1 MESFLIHWG
10 YAAVFLFGF
19 LEACCVPIP
28 SEITFGFAGVLAG
41 EGHLNIVAVIVV
53 GTIAELLG
61 SYVAYGIGRAGERP
75 LVQRYGRYLLIT
87 QADIDRAERFI
98 AGRGIW
104 AIPLGRALPVVRTFV
119 SIVAGFLKVPP
130 LLFGVLSL
138 IGTAVWVTVISLI
151 GYGVGSAWQSV
162 AHGLALA
169 GYVIVVLAV
178 IAVAAFI
185 TYRVREVRREGQHPA
200 PPGEG
205 RQDHATG
212 GREDRAAGKHEARP
226 PWEQED
232 HRNRRAATGPARTG
246 GSASLS
252 PGPGRPCRRPRGR
265 AARAGS
271 PDPVP
276 PVPRSPR
283 RRPPLRPPPAARQ
296 RR

>member
-61 SYVAYGIGRAGERP
+61 SYVAYAIGRAGERP

-178 IAVAAFI
+178 IAIAAFI
-185 TYRVREVRREGQHPA
+185 AYRVREVRREGQHPA
-200 PPGEG
+200 PPAEE

-212 GREDRAAGKHEARP
+212 GREAGGREGGASGKRGARP
-226 PWEQED
+226 PWELEDDSPGGREGQGTGERGAGPPWERED
-232 HRNRRAATGPARTG
+232 HAAG
-246 GSASLS
+246 G
-252 PGPGRPCRRPRGR
+252 R
-265 AARAGS
+265 
-271 PDPVP
+271 
-276 PVPRSPR
+276 
-283 RRPPLRPPPAARQ
+283 
-296 RR
+296 